1 MSYNRNIINQGR
13 ILMAEIY
20 LRRAQAQDLAAIMKI
35 IDDAK
40 NLLKKNGSPQ
50 WQNGYPNRETFAQD
64 IATQTNWVLINGNKV
79 AATATLQLTPEPTYR
94 NITQGQWQQPDE
106 PYATI
111 HRVGQWQQP
120 DEPYATIHRVA
131 ISSNYRG
138 QGLSKLLFSNLLTV
152 GQMQGIKNFRIDTH
166 RNNKAMQHIVENFN
180 FKRRGII
187 KVNDQNDPERLAY
200 ELNLGS
206 HHKLTRINNNFMQPL
221 IDKL

>member
-13 ILMAEIY
+13 IIMAEIY
-20 LRRAQAQDLAAIMKI
+20 LRRAQLQDLTAIMKI

-40 NLLKKNGSPQ
+40 ELLKKNGSPQ
-50 WQNGYPNRETFAQD
+50 WQNGYPDQETFTQD
-64 IATQTNWVLINGNKV
+64 IVMQTNWILINDNKV
-79 AATATLQLTPEPTYR
+79 VATATLQLTPEPTYR
-94 NITQGQWQQPDE
+94 NIT
-106 PYATI
+106 
-111 HRVGQWQQP
+111 RGQWQQP

-152 GQMQGIKNFRIDTH
+152 GQMQGIKNFRVDTH
-166 RNNKAMQHIVENFN
+166 RSNKAMQHIAENFN
-180 FKRRGII
+180 FKKRGII

>member
-13 ILMAEIY
+13 IIMAEIY
-20 LRRAQAQDLAAIMKI
+20 LRRAQLQDLTAIMKI

-40 NLLKKNGSPQ
+40 ELLKKNGSPQ
-50 WQNGYPNRETFAQD
+50 WQNGYPDQETFTQD
-64 IATQTNWVLINGNKV
+64 IVMQTNWILINDNKV
-79 AATATLQLTPEPTYR
+79 VATATLQLTPEPTYR
-94 NITQGQWQQPDE
+94 NITQ
-106 PYATI
+106 
-111 HRVGQWQQP
+111 GQWQQP

-152 GQMQGIKNFRIDTH
+152 GQMQGIKNFRVDTH
-166 RNNKAMQHIVENFN
+166 RSNKAMHNFAENFN
-180 FKRRGII
+180 LKKRGII

>member
-13 ILMAEIY
+13 IIMAEIY
-20 LRRAQAQDLAAIMKI
+20 LRRAQLQDLTAIMKI

-40 NLLKKNGSPQ
+40 ELLKKNGSPQ
-50 WQNGYPNRETFAQD
+50 WQNGYPDQETFTQD
-64 IATQTNWVLINGNKV
+64 IVMQTNWILINDNKV
-79 AATATLQLTPEPTYR
+79 VATATLQLTPEPTYR
-94 NITQGQWQQPDE
+94 NITQGQWQQPD
-106 PYATI
+106 
-111 HRVGQWQQP
+111 G
-120 DEPYATIHRVA
+120 PYATIHRVA
-131 ISSNYRG
+131 ISSNYQG

-152 GQMQGIKNFRIDTH
+152 GQMQGIKNFRVDTH
-166 RNNKAMQHIVENFN
+166 RSNKAMQHIAENFN
-180 FKRRGII
+180 FKKRGII

>member
-13 ILMAEIY
+13 IIMAEIY
-20 LRRAQAQDLAAIMKI
+20 LRRAQLQDLPAIMKI

-40 NLLKKNGSPQ
+40 ELLKKNGSPQ
-50 WQNGYPNRETFAQD
+50 WQNGYPNQETLTQD
-64 IATQTNWVLINGNKV
+64 IAMQTNWVLINDNKV

-94 NITQGQWQQPDE
+94 NITQ
-106 PYATI
+106 
-111 HRVGQWQQP
+111 GQWQQP

-152 GQMQGIKNFRIDTH
+152 GQMQGIKNFRVDTH
-166 RNNKAMQHIVENFN
+166 RSNKAMQHIAENFN
-180 FKRRGII
+180 FKKRGII

-206 HHKLTRINNNFMQPL
+206 NHKLTRINNNFMQPL

>member
-1 MSYNRNIINQGR
+1 
-13 ILMAEIY
+13 MAETY
-20 LRRAQAQDLAAIMKI
+20 LRRAQLQDLPAIMKI

-40 NLLKKNGSPQ
+40 ELLKKNGSPQ
-50 WQNGYPNRETFAQD
+50 WQNGYPDQETFTQD
-64 IATQTNWVLINGNKV
+64 IVMQTNWILINDNKV
-79 AATATLQLTPEPTYR
+79 VATATLQLTPEPTYR
-94 NITQGQWQQPDE
+94 NITQ
-106 PYATI
+106 
-111 HRVGQWQQP
+111 GQWQQP

-152 GQMQGIKNFRIDTH
+152 GQMQGIKNFRVDTH
-166 RNNKAMQHIVENFN
+166 RSNKAMQHIAENFN
-180 FKRRGII
+180 FKKRGII

>member
-1 MSYNRNIINQGR
+1 
-13 ILMAEIY
+13 MAEIY
-20 LRRAQAQDLAAIMKI
+20 LRRAQLQDLTAIMKI

-40 NLLKKNGSPQ
+40 ELLKKNGSPQ
-50 WQNGYPNRETFAQD
+50 WQNGYPDQETFTQD
-64 IATQTNWVLINGNKV
+64 IVMQTNWILINDNKV
-79 AATATLQLTPEPTYR
+79 VATATLQLTPEPTYR
-94 NITQGQWQQPDE
+94 NITQ
-106 PYATI
+106 
-111 HRVGQWQQP
+111 GQWQQP

-152 GQMQGIKNFRIDTH
+152 GQMQGIKNFRVDTH
-166 RNNKAMQHIVENFN
+166 RSNKAMQHIAENFN
-180 FKRRGII
+180 FKKRGII

-221 IDKL
+221 IILKRAL

>member
-1 MSYNRNIINQGR
+1 MTYNRNIINQGR

-20 LRRAQAQDLAAIMKI
+20 LRRAQTQDLAAIMKI

-40 NLLKKNGSPQ
+40 ELLKKNGSPQ
-50 WQNGYPNRETFAQD
+50 WQNGYPNQENFTQD
-64 IATQTNWVLINGNKV
+64 IAMQTNWILINDNKV
-79 AATATLQLTPEPTYR
+79 VATATLQLTPEPTYH
-94 NITQGQWQQPDE
+94 NITQGQWQQPN
-106 PYATI
+106 
-111 HRVGQWQQP
+111 
-120 DEPYATIHRVA
+120 EPYATIHRVA

-166 RNNKAMQHIVENFN
+166 RSNKAMQHIAENFN
-180 FKRRGII
+180 FKKRGII
-187 KVNDQNDPERLAY
+187 KVNDQNDPDRLAY

-221 IDKL
+221 IDRL

>member
-13 ILMAEIY
+13 IIMAEIY
-20 LRRAQAQDLAAIMKI
+20 LRRAQLQDLPAIMKI

-40 NLLKKNGSPQ
+40 ELLKKNGSPQ
-50 WQNGYPNRETFAQD
+50 WQNGYPNQETFAQD
-64 IATQTNWVLINGNKV
+64 IAMQTNWILINDNKV
-79 AATATLQLTPEPTYR
+79 VATATLQLTPEPTYR
-94 NITQGQWQQPDE
+94 NITQ
-106 PYATI
+106 
-111 HRVGQWQQP
+111 GQWQQP

-152 GQMQGIKNFRIDTH
+152 GQMQGIKNFRVDTH
-166 RNNKAMQHIVENFN
+166 RSNKAMQHIAENFN
-180 FKRRGII
+180 FKKRGII

>member
-1 MSYNRNIINQGR
+1 
-13 ILMAEIY
+13 MAEIY
-20 LRRAQAQDLAAIMKI
+20 LRRAQLQDLTAIMKI

-40 NLLKKNGSPQ
+40 ELLKKNGSPL
-50 WQNGYPNRETFAQD
+50 WQNGFPDQETFTQD
-64 IATQTNWVLINGNKV
+64 IVMQTNWILINDNKV
-79 AATATLQLTPEPTYR
+79 VATATLQLTPEPTYR
-94 NITQGQWQQPDE
+94 NITQ
-106 PYATI
+106 
-111 HRVGQWQQP
+111 GQWQQP

-152 GQMQGIKNFRIDTH
+152 GQMQGIKNFRVDTH
-166 RNNKAMQHIVENFN
+166 RSNKAMQHIAENFN
-180 FKRRGII
+180 FKKRGII

>member
-1 MSYNRNIINQGR
+1 
-13 ILMAEIY
+13 MAEIY
-20 LRRAQAQDLAAIMKI
+20 LRRAQLQDLPAIIKI

-40 NLLKKNGSPQ
+40 ELLKKNGSPQ
-50 WQNGYPNRETFAQD
+50 WQNGYPNQETLTQD
-64 IATQTNWVLINGNKV
+64 IAMQTNWVLINDNKV

-94 NITQGQWQQPDE
+94 NITQ
-106 PYATI
+106 
-111 HRVGQWQQP
+111 GQWQQP

-152 GQMQGIKNFRIDTH
+152 GQMQGIKNFRVDTH
-166 RNNKAMQHIVENFN
+166 RSNKAMQHIAENFN
-180 FKRRGII
+180 FKKRGII

>member
-1 MSYNRNIINQGR
+1 
-13 ILMAEIY
+13 MAETY
-20 LRRAQAQDLAAIMKI
+20 LRRAQLQDLPSIMKI

-40 NLLKKNGSPQ
+40 ELLKKNGSPQ
-50 WQNGYPNRETFAQD
+50 WQNGYPNQETLTQD
-64 IATQTNWVLINGNKV
+64 IAMQTNWVLINDNKV

-94 NITQGQWQQPDE
+94 NITQ
-106 PYATI
+106 
-111 HRVGQWQQP
+111 GQWQQP

-152 GQMQGIKNFRIDTH
+152 GQMQGIKNFRVDTH
-166 RNNKAMQHIVENFN
+166 RSNKAMQHIAENFN
-180 FKRRGII
+180 FKKRGII

>member
-1 MSYNRNIINQGR
+1 
-13 ILMAEIY
+13 MAEIY
-20 LRRAQAQDLAAIMKI
+20 LRRAQLQDLTAIMKI

-40 NLLKKNGSPQ
+40 ELLKKNGSPQ
-50 WQNGYPNRETFAQD
+50 WQNGYPDQETFTQD
-64 IATQTNWVLINGNKV
+64 IVMQTNWILINDNKV
-79 AATATLQLTPEPTYR
+79 VTTATLQLTPEPTYR
-94 NITQGQWQQPDE
+94 NITQ
-106 PYATI
+106 
-111 HRVGQWQQP
+111 GQWQQP

-152 GQMQGIKNFRIDTH
+152 GQMQGIKNFRVDTH
-166 RNNKAMQHIVENFN
+166 RSNKAMQHIAENFN
-180 FKRRGII
+180 FKKRGII

>member
-1 MSYNRNIINQGR
+1 MTYNRNIINQGR

-20 LRRAQAQDLAAIMKI
+20 LRRAQTQDLAAIMKI

-40 NLLKKNGSPQ
+40 ELLKKNGSPQ
-50 WQNGYPNRETFAQD
+50 WQNGYPNQENFTQD
-64 IATQTNWVLINGNKV
+64 IAMQTNWILINDNKV
-79 AATATLQLTPEPTYR
+79 VATATLQLTPEPTYH
-94 NITQGQWQQPDE
+94 NITQGQWQQPN
-106 PYATI
+106 
-111 HRVGQWQQP
+111 
-120 DEPYATIHRVA
+120 EPYATIHRVA

-166 RNNKAMQHIVENFN
+166 RSNKVMQHIAENFN
-180 FKRRGII
+180 FKKRGII

-221 IDKL
+221 IDRL

>member
-1 MSYNRNIINQGR
+1 
-13 ILMAEIY
+13 MAETY
-20 LRRAQAQDLAAIMKI
+20 LRRAQLQDLPAIMKI

-40 NLLKKNGSPQ
+40 ELLKKNGSPQ
-50 WQNGYPNRETFAQD
+50 WQNGYPNQETLTQD
-64 IATQTNWVLINGNKV
+64 IAMQTNWVLINDNKV

-94 NITQGQWQQPDE
+94 NITQ
-106 PYATI
+106 
-111 HRVGQWQQP
+111 GQWQQP

-152 GQMQGIKNFRIDTH
+152 GQMQGIKNFRVDTH
-166 RNNKAMQHIVENFN
+166 RSNKAMQHIAENFN
-180 FKRRGII
+180 FKKRGLI

>member
-13 ILMAEIY
+13 IIMAEIY
-20 LRRAQAQDLAAIMKI
+20 LRCAQLQDLPAIMKI

-40 NLLKKNGSPQ
+40 ELLKKNGSPQ
-50 WQNGYPNRETFAQD
+50 WQNGYPNQETLTQD
-64 IATQTNWVLINGNKV
+64 IAMQTNWVLINDNKV

-94 NITQGQWQQPDE
+94 NITQ
-106 PYATI
+106 
-111 HRVGQWQQP
+111 GQWQQP

-152 GQMQGIKNFRIDTH
+152 GQMQGIKNFRVDTH
-166 RNNKAMQHIVENFN
+166 RSNKAMQHIAENFN
-180 FKRRGII
+180 FKKRGII

>member
-1 MSYNRNIINQGR
+1 
-13 ILMAEIY
+13 MAEIY
-20 LRRAQAQDLAAIMKI
+20 LRRAQLQDLPAIMKI

-40 NLLKKNGSPQ
+40 ELLKKNGSPQ
-50 WQNGYPNRETFAQD
+50 WQNGYPNQETLTQD
-64 IATQTNWVLINGNKV
+64 IAMQTNWVLINDNKV

-94 NITQGQWQQPDE
+94 NITQ
-106 PYATI
+106 
-111 HRVGQWQQP
+111 GQWQQP

-152 GQMQGIKNFRIDTH
+152 GQMQGIKNFRVDPH
-166 RNNKAMQHIVENFN
+166 RSNKAMQHIAENFN
-180 FKRRGII
+180 FKKRGII

>member
-1 MSYNRNIINQGR
+1 
-13 ILMAEIY
+13 MAETY
-20 LRRAQAQDLAAIMKI
+20 LRRAQLQDLTAIMKI

-40 NLLKKNGSPQ
+40 ELLKKNGSPQ
-50 WQNGYPNRETFAQD
+50 WQNGYPNQETLTQD
-64 IATQTNWVLINGNKV
+64 IAMQTNWVLINDNKV

-94 NITQGQWQQPDE
+94 NITQ
-106 PYATI
+106 
-111 HRVGQWQQP
+111 GQWQQP

-152 GQMQGIKNFRIDTH
+152 GQMQGIKNFRVDTH
-166 RNNKAMQHIVENFN
+166 RSNKAMQHIAENFN
-180 FKRRGII
+180 FKKRGII

>member
-1 MSYNRNIINQGR
+1 
-13 ILMAEIY
+13 MAETY
-20 LRRAQAQDLAAIMKI
+20 LRRAQLQDLPAIMKI

-40 NLLKKNGSPQ
+40 ELLKKNGSPQ
-50 WQNGYPNRETFAQD
+50 WQNGYPNEETLTQD
-64 IATQTNWVLINGNKV
+64 IAMQTNWVLINDNKV

-94 NITQGQWQQPDE
+94 NITQ
-106 PYATI
+106 
-111 HRVGQWQQP
+111 GQWQQP

-152 GQMQGIKNFRIDTH
+152 GQMQGIKNFRVDTH
-166 RNNKAMQHIVENFN
+166 RSNKAMQHIAENFN
-180 FKRRGII
+180 FKKRGII

>member
-1 MSYNRNIINQGR
+1 
-13 ILMAEIY
+13 MAEIY
-20 LRRAQAQDLAAIMKI
+20 LRRAQLQDLPAIMKI

-40 NLLKKNGSPQ
+40 ELLKKNGSPQ
-50 WQNGYPNRETFAQD
+50 WQNGYPNQENFTQD
-64 IATQTNWVLINGNKV
+64 IAMQTNWILINDNKV
-79 AATATLQLTPEPTYR
+79 VATATLQLTPEPTYR
-94 NITQGQWQQPDE
+94 NITQ
-106 PYATI
+106 
-111 HRVGQWQQP
+111 GQWQQP

-152 GQMQGIKNFRIDTH
+152 GQMQGIKNFRVDTH
-166 RNNKAMQHIVENFN
+166 RSNKAMQHIAENFN
-180 FKRRGII
+180 FKKRGII

>member
-1 MSYNRNIINQGR
+1 MSYNRNIINRGR
-13 ILMAEIY
+13 IIMAEIY
-20 LRRAQAQDLAAIMKI
+20 LRRAQLQDLTAIMKI

-40 NLLKKNGSPQ
+40 ELLKKNGSPQ
-50 WQNGYPNRETFAQD
+50 WQNGYPDQETFTQD
-64 IATQTNWVLINGNKV
+64 IVMQTNWILINDNKV
-79 AATATLQLTPEPTYR
+79 VATATLQLTPEPTYR
-94 NITQGQWQQPDE
+94 NITQ
-106 PYATI
+106 
-111 HRVGQWQQP
+111 GQWQQP

-152 GQMQGIKNFRIDTH
+152 GQMQGIKNFRVDTH
-166 RNNKAMQHIVENFN
+166 RSNKAMQHIAENFN
-180 FKRRGII
+180 FKKRGII

>member
-13 ILMAEIY
+13 IIMAEIY
-20 LRRAQAQDLAAIMKI
+20 LRRAQLQDLPAIMKI

-40 NLLKKNGSPQ
+40 ELLKKNGSPQ
-50 WQNGYPNRETFAQD
+50 WQNGYPNQETLTQD
-64 IATQTNWVLINGNKV
+64 IAMQTNWVLINDNKV

-106 PYATI
+106 PYATL
-111 HRVGQWQQP
+111 
-120 DEPYATIHRVA
+120 HRVA

-152 GQMQGIKNFRIDTH
+152 GQMQGIKNFRVDTH
-166 RNNKAMQHIVENFN
+166 RSNKAMQHIAENFN
-180 FKRRGII
+180 FKKRGII

>member
-1 MSYNRNIINQGR
+1 
-13 ILMAEIY
+13 MAEIY
-20 LRRAQAQDLAAIMKI
+20 LRRAQLQDLTAIMKI

-40 NLLKKNGSPQ
+40 ELLKKNGSPQ
-50 WQNGYPNRETFAQD
+50 WQNGYPDQETFTQD
-64 IATQTNWVLINGNKV
+64 IVMQTNWILINDNKV
-79 AATATLQLTPEPTYR
+79 VATATLQLTPELTYR
-94 NITQGQWQQPDE
+94 NITQ
-106 PYATI
+106 
-111 HRVGQWQQP
+111 GQWQQP

-152 GQMQGIKNFRIDTH
+152 GQMQGIKNFRVDTH
-166 RNNKAMQHIVENFN
+166 RSNKAMQHIAENFN
-180 FKRRGII
+180 FKKRGII

>member
-13 ILMAEIY
+13 IIMAEIY
-20 LRRAQAQDLAAIMKI
+20 LRRAQLQDLPEIMKI

-40 NLLKKNGSPQ
+40 ELLNKNGSPQ
-50 WQNGYPNRETFAQD
+50 WQNGYPNQETLTQD
-64 IATQTNWVLINGNKV
+64 IAMQTNWVLINDNKV

-94 NITQGQWQQPDE
+94 NITQ
-106 PYATI
+106 
-111 HRVGQWQQP
+111 GQWQQP

-152 GQMQGIKNFRIDTH
+152 GQMQGIKNFRVDTH
-166 RNNKAMQHIVENFN
+166 RSNKAMQHIAENFN
-180 FKRRGII
+180 FKKRGII

>member
-1 MSYNRNIINQGR
+1 
-13 ILMAEIY
+13 MAEIY
-20 LRRAQAQDLAAIMKI
+20 LRRAQLQDLTVIMKI

-40 NLLKKNGSPQ
+40 ELLKKNGSPQ
-50 WQNGYPNRETFAQD
+50 WQNGYPDQETFTQD
-64 IATQTNWVLINGNKV
+64 IVMQTNWILINDNKV
-79 AATATLQLTPEPTYR
+79 VATATLQLTPEPTYR
-94 NITQGQWQQPDE
+94 NITQ
-106 PYATI
+106 
-111 HRVGQWQQP
+111 GQWQQP

-152 GQMQGIKNFRIDTH
+152 GQMQGIKNFRVDTH
-166 RNNKAMQHIVENFN
+166 RSNKAMQHIAENFN
-180 FKRRGII
+180 FKKRGII

>member
-13 ILMAEIY
+13 IIMAEIY
-20 LRRAQAQDLAAIMKI
+20 LRRAQLQDLTAIMKI

-40 NLLKKNGSPQ
+40 ELLKKNGSPQ
-50 WQNGYPNRETFAQD
+50 WQNGYPDQETFTQD
-64 IATQTNWVLINGNKV
+64 IVMQTNWILINDNKV
-79 AATATLQLTPEPTYR
+79 VATATLQLTPEPTYR
-94 NITQGQWQQPDE
+94 NITQ
-106 PYATI
+106 
-111 HRVGQWQQP
+111 GQWQQP

-152 GQMQGIKNFRIDTH
+152 GQMQVIKNFRVDTH
-166 RNNKAMQHIVENFN
+166 RSNKAMQHIAENFN
-180 FKRRGII
+180 FKKRGII

>member
-1 MSYNRNIINQGR
+1 
-13 ILMAEIY
+13 MAEIY
-20 LRRAQAQDLAAIMKI
+20 LRRAQLQDLPAIMKI

-40 NLLKKNGSPQ
+40 ELLKKNGSPQ
-50 WQNGYPNRETFAQD
+50 WQNGYPNQENFTQD
-64 IATQTNWVLINGNKV
+64 IAMQTNWILINDNKV
-79 AATATLQLTPEPTYR
+79 VATATLQLTPEPTYR
-94 NITQGQWQQPDE
+94 NITQ
-106 PYATI
+106 
-111 HRVGQWQQP
+111 GQWQQP

-152 GQMQGIKNFRIDTH
+152 GQMQGIKNFRVDTH
-166 RNNKAMQHIVENFN
+166 RSNKAMQHIAENFN
-180 FKRRGII
+180 FKKRGII
-187 KVNDQNDPERLAY
+187 TVNDQNDPERLAY

>member
-1 MSYNRNIINQGR
+1 
-13 ILMAEIY
+13 MAEIY
-20 LRRAQAQDLAAIMKI
+20 LRRTQLQDLTAIMKI

-40 NLLKKNGSPQ
+40 ELLKKNDSPQ
-50 WQNGYPNRETFAQD
+50 WQNGYPDQETFTQD
-64 IATQTNWVLINGNKV
+64 IVMQTNWILINDNKV
-79 AATATLQLTPEPTYR
+79 VATATLQLTPEPTYR
-94 NITQGQWQQPDE
+94 NITQ
-106 PYATI
+106 
-111 HRVGQWQQP
+111 GQWQQP

-152 GQMQGIKNFRIDTH
+152 GQMQGIKNFRVDTH
-166 RNNKAMQHIVENFN
+166 RSNKAMQHIAENFN
-180 FKRRGII
+180 FKKRGII

>member
-13 ILMAEIY
+13 IIMAETY
-20 LRRAQAQDLAAIMKI
+20 LRRAKLQDLPAIMKI

-40 NLLKKNGSPQ
+40 ELLKKNGSPQ
-50 WQNGYPNRETFAQD
+50 WQNGYPNQETLTQD
-64 IATQTNWVLINGNKV
+64 IAMQTNWVLINDNKV

-94 NITQGQWQQPDE
+94 NITQ
-106 PYATI
+106 
-111 HRVGQWQQP
+111 GQWQQP

-152 GQMQGIKNFRIDTH
+152 GQMQGIKNFRVDTH
-166 RNNKAMQHIVENFN
+166 RSNKAMQHIAENFN
-180 FKRRGII
+180 FKKRGII

>member
-1 MSYNRNIINQGR
+1 
-13 ILMAEIY
+13 MAEIY
-20 LRRAQAQDLAAIMKI
+20 LRRAQLQDLTAIMKI

-40 NLLKKNGSPQ
+40 ELLKKNGSPQ
-50 WQNGYPNRETFAQD
+50 WQNGYPDQETFTQD
-64 IATQTNWVLINGNKV
+64 IVMQTNWILINDNKV
-79 AATATLQLTPEPTYR
+79 VATATLQLTPEPTYR
-94 NITQGQWQQPDE
+94 NITQGQWQQPN
-106 PYATI
+106 
-111 HRVGQWQQP
+111 
-120 DEPYATIHRVA
+120 EPYATIHRVA

-152 GQMQGIKNFRIDTH
+152 GQMQGIKNFRVDTH
-166 RNNKAMQHIVENFN
+166 RSNKAMQHIAENFN
-180 FKRRGII
+180 FKKRGII

>member
-1 MSYNRNIINQGR
+1 
-13 ILMAEIY
+13 MAEIY
-20 LRRAQAQDLAAIMKI
+20 LRRAQLQDLPAIMKI

-40 NLLKKNGSPQ
+40 ELLKKNGSPQ
-50 WQNGYPNRETFAQD
+50 WQNGYPNQETLTQD
-64 IATQTNWVLINGNKV
+64 IAMLTNWVLINDNKV

-94 NITQGQWQQPDE
+94 NITQ
-106 PYATI
+106 
-111 HRVGQWQQP
+111 GQWQQP

-152 GQMQGIKNFRIDTH
+152 GQMQGIKNFRVDTH
-166 RNNKAMQHIVENFN
+166 RSNKAMQHIAENFN
-180 FKRRGII
+180 FKKRGII

>member
-1 MSYNRNIINQGR
+1 
-13 ILMAEIY
+13 MAETY
-20 LRRAQAQDLAAIMKI
+20 LRRAQLQDLPAIMKI

-40 NLLKKNGSPQ
+40 ELLKKNGSPQ
-50 WQNGYPNRETFAQD
+50 WQNGYPNQETLTQD
-64 IATQTNWVLINGNKV
+64 IAMQTNWVLINDNKV

-94 NITQGQWQQPDE
+94 NITQ
-106 PYATI
+106 
-111 HRVGQWQQP
+111 GQWQQP

-152 GQMQGIKNFRIDTH
+152 GQMQGIRNFRVDTH
-166 RNNKAMQHIVENFN
+166 RSNKAMQHIAENFN
-180 FKRRGII
+180 FKKRGII

>member
-1 MSYNRNIINQGR
+1 
-13 ILMAEIY
+13 MAEIY
-20 LRRAQAQDLAAIMKI
+20 LRRAQLQDLPAIMKI

-40 NLLKKNGSPQ
+40 ELLKKNGSPQ
-50 WQNGYPNRETFAQD
+50 WQNGYPNQETLTQD
-64 IATQTNWVLINGNKV
+64 IAMQTNWVLINDNKV

-94 NITQGQWQQPDE
+94 NITQ
-106 PYATI
+106 
-111 HRVGQWQQP
+111 GQWQQP

-152 GQMQGIKNFRIDTH
+152 GQMQGIKNFRVDTH
-166 RNNKAMQHIVENFN
+166 RSNKAMQHIAENFN
-180 FKRRGII
+180 FKKRGII

>member
-1 MSYNRNIINQGR
+1 MTYNRNIINQGR

-20 LRRAQAQDLAAIMKI
+20 LRRAQTQDLAAIMKI

-40 NLLKKNGSPQ
+40 ELLKKNGSPQ
-50 WQNGYPNRETFAQD
+50 WQNGYPNQENFTQD
-64 IATQTNWVLINGNKV
+64 IAMQTNWILINDNKV
-79 AATATLQLTPEPTYR
+79 VATATLQLTPEPTYHH
-94 NITQGQWQQPDE
+94 ITQGQWQQPN
-106 PYATI
+106 
-111 HRVGQWQQP
+111 
-120 DEPYATIHRVA
+120 EPYATIHRVA

-166 RNNKAMQHIVENFN
+166 RSNKAMQHIAENFN
-180 FKRRGII
+180 FKKRGII

-221 IDKL
+221 IDRL

>member
-13 ILMAEIY
+13 IIMAEIY
-20 LRRAQAQDLAAIMKI
+20 LRRAQLQDLTAIMKI

-40 NLLKKNGSPQ
+40 ELLKKNGSPQ
-50 WQNGYPNRETFAQD
+50 WQNGYPDQETFTQD
-64 IATQTNWVLINGNKV
+64 IVMQTNWILINDNKV
-79 AATATLQLTPEPTYR
+79 VATATLQLTPEPTYR
-94 NITQGQWQQPDE
+94 NITQ
-106 PYATI
+106 
-111 HRVGQWQQP
+111 GQWQQP

-152 GQMQGIKNFRIDTH
+152 GQMQGIKNFRVDTH
-166 RNNKAMQHIVENFN
+166 RINKAMQHIVENFN

-187 KVNDQNDPERLAY
+187 QVNDQNDPERLAY

>member
-13 ILMAEIY
+13 IIMAEIY
-20 LRRAQAQDLAAIMKI
+20 LRRAQLQDLTAIMKI

-40 NLLKKNGSPQ
+40 ELLKKNGSPQ
-50 WQNGYPNRETFAQD
+50 WQNGYPDQENVTQD
-64 IATQTNWVLINGNKV
+64 IVMQTNWILINDNKV
-79 AATATLQLTPEPTYR
+79 VATATLQLTPEPTYR
-94 NITQGQWQQPDE
+94 NITQ
-106 PYATI
+106 
-111 HRVGQWQQP
+111 GQWQQP

-152 GQMQGIKNFRIDTH
+152 GQMQGIKNFRVDTH
-166 RNNKAMQHIVENFN
+166 RSNKAMQHIAENFN
-180 FKRRGII
+180 FKKRGII